1 MQGIFQKENT
11 DKALKYGIYRHLP
24 TYEKIIRNLVSF
36 YTKKATKTSVLH
48 KKDSNYDIKIK
59 RLYADDVGI
68 CGKVIIIQKA
78 MNKNVNVEIRYNSK
92 QGGK

>member
-1 MQGIFQKENT
+1 MF
-11 DKALKYGIYRHLP
+11 L
-24 TYEKIIRNLVSF
+24 
-36 YTKKATKTSVLH
+36 TKKATKTSVLH

-78 MNKNVNVEIRYNSK
+78 MNKNVNVDIRYNSQ